1 MKQVIILPNEALTPE
16 EFNQD
21 PNTLMALMIGQ
32 MVLDRIRNQQAD
44 RLDRIW
50 NREFIVDIL
59 SKDTYTYDEC
69 QHIVKCCI

>member
-1 MKQVIILPNEALTPE
+1 MKQVIIFPDEALTEE

-21 PNTLMALMIGQ
+21 PNTFMAVMIGQ
-32 MVLDRIRNQQAD
+32 MVMGRIRNSEAD

-59 SKDTYTYDEC
+59 SKDVYTYSDC
-69 QHIVKCCI
+69 QTIVKCCI